1 MAVLAS
7 LTFRI
12 CLSFVF
18 FGLQLCWSGL
28 SCCLLDICF
37 VLSHPVHFLSPH
49 RSTVSCLILAHLLFL
64 ASSVFVTHDN
74 NVKFYIRTFCLG
86 SKLQVFGSNH
96 SPQEKFLVIASSSPA
111 WSATAGELL
120 VLWRCLG
127 EHLPLMPAKKGSK
140 RTIRKQT
147 LRSCMPLCAIQSL
160 HAWQIV
166 SFSWLRR
173 KPHYLESNAV
183 HVPTAGQYNFLCW
196 FLFVAFV
203 SDECTGQMTPKHG
216 DCTRHL
222 IRPLVLGQL
231 HMRLWTT
238 PTQFR
243 RVEGVNVTIM
253 TIVLVVILSI
263 WYWHILQNSK
273 G

>member
-1 MAVLAS
+1 MSSFAPFVLNLHTFVPWLWCVCPFPWPFVSFGLLSICFAALVAVLAS

-111 WSATAGELL
+111 
-120 VLWRCLG
+120 
-127 EHLPLMPAKKGSK
+127 
-140 RTIRKQT
+140 
-147 LRSCMPLCAIQSL
+147 
-160 HAWQIV
+160 
-166 SFSWLRR
+166 
-173 KPHYLESNAV
+173 
-183 HVPTAGQYNFLCW
+183 
-196 FLFVAFV
+196 
-203 SDECTGQMTPKHG
+203 
-216 DCTRHL
+216 
-222 IRPLVLGQL
+222 
-231 HMRLWTT
+231 
-238 PTQFR
+238 
-243 RVEGVNVTIM
+243 
-253 TIVLVVILSI
+253 
-263 WYWHILQNSK
+263 
-273 G
+273 